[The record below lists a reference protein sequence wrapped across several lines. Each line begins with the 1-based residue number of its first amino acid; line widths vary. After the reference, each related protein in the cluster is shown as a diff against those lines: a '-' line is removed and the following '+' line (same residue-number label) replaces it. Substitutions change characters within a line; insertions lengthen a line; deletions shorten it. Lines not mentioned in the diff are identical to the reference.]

1 MQRWQRNVFG
11 GFSLLAAGAALAGGG
26 APVVYVGAGAGCQ
39 HVSLFAAVAAAPNNA
54 QIRIA
59 SSEVTLGA
67 PLVLSGRQLRIAG
80 GYASCGAALP
90 TSRDPLNKL
99 CSRVVSPFCLPL
111 GAVRRS

>member
-99 CSRVVSPFCLPL
+99 CSRD
-111 GAVRRS
+111 GG